1 MMLAAQAPTTY
12 RSMNPGDPISA
23 RKKGLTVGGP
33 LQKGAEKNAA
43 VLFIFPLWGKYGRRP
58 GRGLTGAV
66 IQIGRI
72 AGAPAAAIR

>member
-1 MMLAAQAPTTY
+1 MLNHPLRPGAIKR
-12 RSMNPGDPISA
+12 RSTSP
-23 RKKGLTVGGP
+23 
-33 LQKGAEKNAA
+33 KGAEKNAA
-43 VLFIFPLWGKYGRRP
+43 VLFIFPLRGKYGRRP